1 MGKSILGPPPNV
13 QESVHGKDPI
23 TSTYG
28 HNCAKDAITE
38 FSKNTIILNRTCQKN
53 TFSVTVGDGI
63 GDFTYQIIL
72 QSIFMTNKC

>member
-1 MGKSILGPPPNV
+1 MYLGHYV

-28 HNCAKDAITE
+28 HNNHN
-38 FSKNTIILNRTCQKN
+38 SRTCQKN
-53 TFSVTVGDGI
+53 TFSVNVGGGI

-72 QSIFMTNKC
+72 QSTFMTKKYELKNISTFVIHI